1 MEGGIGDYIYLAV
14 IVIASI
20 GMILKKRKKQQEQVQ
35 EESFPDMSDIFP
47 EAEGAEQY
55 ETDFWGDPILQE
67 DKPMVSV
74 VSGAEKTT
82 TFDIL
87 ETKKQQYV
95 SVKSRETT
103 DYEDE
108 EDSEQALEISLEHPE
123 DAKKAFIY
131 AEIFNRKYS

>member
-1 MEGGIGDYIYLAV
+1 
-14 IVIASI
+14 
-20 GMILKKRKKQQEQVQ
+20 
-35 EESFPDMSDIFP
+35 
-47 EAEGAEQY
+47 
-55 ETDFWGDPILQE
+55 
-67 DKPMVSV
+67 
-74 VSGAEKTT
+74 
-82 TFDIL
+82 
-87 ETKKQQYV
+87 V